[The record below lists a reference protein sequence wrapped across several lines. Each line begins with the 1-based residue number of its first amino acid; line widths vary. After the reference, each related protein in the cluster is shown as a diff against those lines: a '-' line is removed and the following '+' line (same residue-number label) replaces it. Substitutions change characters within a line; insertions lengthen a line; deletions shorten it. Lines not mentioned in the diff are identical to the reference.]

1 MKHFKLSSLS
11 GAHEADDDSE
21 LAALVVHQDVTAL
34 KEAERLKDE
43 FIGIAAHELRT
54 PVAVLKGYAQML
66 IRQTARGNGPELAD
80 WQMEALQNID
90 QATVRLVA
98 LTEDLLDV
106 TRLQAGRL
114 HLSCEPGDLVALVR
128 RVVTRLQMT
137 TEQHTLSLHTDLPY
151 LIVEADSQRLEQVLT
166 NVITNAVKYS
176 PQGGP
181 IDIAIEEDCR
191 KKIAQISVRDF
202 GIGIPLEQQPRI
214 FGRFVRAEN
223 TNAYGITGTGLGLY
237 LCREIIERLGGHI
250 WFESVENRGSTFFL
264 TLPLSDPV
272 EACASGQQKGAGA

>member
-11 GAHEADDDSE
+11 NATEAGDGSE

-66 IRQTARGNGPELAD
+66 IRQTTRGRGPDLAD

-114 HLSCEPGDLVALVR
+114 HLLCEPGDLVALVR
-128 RVVTRLQMT
+128 RVVARLQMT
-137 TEQHTLSLHTDLPY
+137 TEQHTLSLHTSLPY
-151 LIVEADSQRLEQVLT
+151 LIIEADTQRLEQVLT

-181 IDIAIEEDCR
+181 VEIAIEEDSE
-191 KKIAQISVRDF
+191 KKIAQVTVRDH
-202 GIGIPLEQQPRI
+202 GIGIPREQQPRI

-223 TNAYGITGTGLGLY
+223 ANAYGITGTGLGLY

-250 WFESVENRGSTFFL
+250 WFESVENEGSTFFL
-264 TLPLSDPV
+264 TLPLTEPV
-272 EACASGQQKGAGA
+272 ETDVIEQQKEANA

>member
-1 MKHFKLSSLS
+1 
-11 GAHEADDDSE
+11 
-21 LAALVVHQDVTAL
+21 
-34 KEAERLKDE
+34 EAERLKDE

-114 HLSCEPGDLVALVR
+114 HLLCEPGDLIALVR

-137 TEQHTLSLHTDLPY
+137 TEQHTLSLHT
-151 LIVEADSQRLEQVLT
+151 S
-166 NVITNAVKYS
+166 
-176 PQGGP
+176 
-181 IDIAIEEDCR
+181 
-191 KKIAQISVRDF
+191 
-202 GIGIPLEQQPRI
+202 
-214 FGRFVRAEN
+214 
-223 TNAYGITGTGLGLY
+223 
-237 LCREIIERLGGHI
+237 
-250 WFESVENRGSTFFL
+250 
-264 TLPLSDPV
+264 
-272 EACASGQQKGAGA
+272 